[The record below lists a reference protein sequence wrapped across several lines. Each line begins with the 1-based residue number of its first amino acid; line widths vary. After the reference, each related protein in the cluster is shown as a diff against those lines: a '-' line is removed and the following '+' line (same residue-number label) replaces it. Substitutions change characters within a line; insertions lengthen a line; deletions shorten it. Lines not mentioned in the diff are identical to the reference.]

1 MLIPAIAKKK
11 EIEELFARNLY
22 NDNMFLYVGCGH
34 CNYIPDLKPEDGV
47 YDWAIVDKTDNVV
60 GYFSYRI
67 VTYTESVQHFRL
79 ISFASN
85 PIIGIDVYR
94 KMKELVSTYHR
105 IEWCMVGGN
114 PVEAHY
120 DKFCARYG
128 GRKLKL
134 QDATK
139 DSQGMFRDMYIYE
152 IIK

>member
-11 EIEELFARNLY
+11 EIENLFARNLY
-22 NDNMFLYVGCGH
+22 NDTMFLYDGRGH
-34 CNYIPDLKPEDGV
+34 CNYIPDIKPKDGV
-47 YDWAIVDKTDNVV
+47 YDWAIVDKNDNVV
-60 GYFSYRI
+60 GYFSYC
-67 VTYTESVQHFRL
+67 VDTYAESVRQFGL

-105 IEWCMVGGN
+105 IEWYMVGGN
-114 PVEAHY
+114 PVEPHY
-120 DKFCARYG
+120 DRFCARYG